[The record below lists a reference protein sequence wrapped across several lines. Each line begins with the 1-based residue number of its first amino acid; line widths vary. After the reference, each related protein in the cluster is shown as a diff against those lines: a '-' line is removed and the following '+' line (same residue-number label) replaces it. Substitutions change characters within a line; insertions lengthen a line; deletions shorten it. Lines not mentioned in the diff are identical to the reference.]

1 MATEVRLPESDRVE
15 MAIIVRWLR
24 NEGQLVHKG
33 EPLLEVE
40 TEKALTEI
48 PALETGT
55 LSNISA
61 KPGDEVAGGKVLA
74 LLLSET
80 ERTAVPDTQSIEDS
94 PARKIRRLATMEPGR
109 HLETSSPSGA
119 AKVGNAEYRVVPLK
133 GMRRTIA
140 ERLQASY
147 QTAPH
152 ISLALSIN
160 TSGVRRVIE
169 QSKNSGSKLTLTAI
183 ILKAVA
189 AALRLN
195 PRLNAHL
202 IDQEIREFHAVHL
215 GVAVGLEDG
224 LVVPVIRNVER
235 KDGATVQSEL
245 NDLSSRARSGLLQA
259 HEMKGSTFTIS
270 NLGMFGIEH
279 FSSIL
284 NPPEVGI
291 LSVGAIKETPVVRDG
306 QIVSEP
312 IMCVTLNADHRAVDG
327 ICAAKWLNSLKG
339 ALVEPRQILDG
350 SGS

>member
-1 MATEVRLPESDRVE
+1 
-15 MAIIVRWLR
+15 MAIVVRWLK

-80 ERTAVPDTQSIEDS
+80 ERAAAPGTQLTEDA
-94 PARKIRRLATMEPGR
+94 PAQKIGKLATVGPGWR
-109 HLETSSPSGA
+109 SKTSSAPA
-119 AKVGNAEYRVVPLK
+119 AAEAGNTEYRAVPLK

-152 ISLALSIN
+152 ISLAMSIN
-160 TSGVRRVIE
+160 ASEVRRVID

-189 AALRLN
+189 ATLWVN

-202 IDQEIREFHAVHL
+202 VEQEIREFHAVHL
-215 GVAVGLEDG
+215 GVAVGLENG

-245 NDLSSRARSGLLQA
+245 NDLTNRARSGRLQA
-259 HEMKGSTFTIS
+259 HEMKGSTFTVS

-312 IMCVTLNADHRAVDG
+312 VMCVTLNADHRAVDG
-327 ICAAKWLNSLKG
+327 VSAAKWLNSFKE
-339 ALVEPRQILDG
+339 ALAEPRHILNG
-350 SGS
+350 TGG